1 MEKAAEWFLAARRP
15 PPEIRSK
22 LGIGWRL
29 EDQSLFIFEIRP
41 VWNNPSEYKE
51 YPFAKASFVKSQGIW
66 KIYWLLFWVA
76 HTKRINTC
84 CTHNFSVNTALFARK
99 VMIRSILIISTL
111 VLASFVTAE

>member
-1 MEKAAEWFLAARRP
+1 MALSEFEIKKVEKAAESFLAVRRP

-22 LGIGWRL
+22 LDIGWRL

-66 KIYWLLFWVA
+66 KIYWLRQNLKWYSYEPMPQV
-76 HTKRINTC
+76 KSIESV
-84 CTHNFSVNTALFARK
+84 FSTVNSDDHGCF
-99 VMIRSILIISTL
+99 
-111 VLASFVTAE
+111 FG